1 MIIYKVNKENNMTKK
16 KPTPQEQI
24 AEIDKQIA
32 KLNMKRDAIVDKID
46 PVEAA
51 NSINA
56 SEKKR
61 LMNAAKELV
70 GKWSTSGDGM
80 YYHIDK
86 IMGIWDECVTDLFD
100 SNVTFIVRS
109 DECICMDKGMIV
121 IDPGLKQ
128 KLNIALFSQNEEQ
141 LTTDEVMKMLDTNL
155 ANVIEGYR
163 KACERHNHK
172 PIKVKVGKKA

>member
-1 MIIYKVNKENNMTKK
+1 MATK

-24 AEIDKQIA
+24 ADIDMQIA
-32 KLNMKRDAIVDKID
+32 KLTRKRDAIANKNNPDKM
-46 PVEAA
+46 A
-51 NSINA
+51 SRINA

-61 LMNAAKELV
+61 LMDAAKALV
-70 GKWSTSGDGM
+70 GKWSTGGDGM

-86 IMGIWDECVTDLFD
+86 IMKIWDEDVTDLFD
-100 SNVTFIVRS
+100 SDVTFIVRS

-128 KLNIALFSQNEEQ
+128 KLNISLFSLGEEQ

-155 ANVIEGYR
+155 AHVVEGYR
-163 KACERHNHK
+163 QACERHNHK
-172 PIKVKVGKKA
+172 PIKIKVGKKS

>member
-1 MIIYKVNKENNMTKK
+1 MAKTYKDNMAKK

-32 KLNMKRDAIVDKID
+32 KLNMKRDAIADKID

-51 NSINA
+51 KRINA

-61 LMNAAKELV
+61 LMDAAKALV
-70 GKWSTSGDGM
+70 GKWSTSGDCM

-86 IMGIWDECVTDLFD
+86 IMKIWDEEVTDLFD
-100 SNVTFIVRS
+100 SNVTFVVRS
-109 DECICMDKGMIV
+109 DECICTDKGMIA

-128 KLNIALFSQNEEQ
+128 KLHIALFSPDEKQ
-141 LTTDEVMKMLDTNL
+141 LTTEEVMKMLDTNL
-155 ANVIEGYR
+155 AHVIESYR

>member
-1 MIIYKVNKENNMTKK
+1 MAKK

-32 KLNMKRDAIVDKID
+32 KLNLKRDAIADKID

-51 NSINA
+51 KRINA

-61 LMNAAKELV
+61 LMDAAKALV
-70 GKWSTSGDGM
+70 GKWSTSGDCM

-86 IMGIWDECVTDLFD
+86 IMKIWDEEVTDLFD
-100 SNVTFIVRS
+100 SNVTFVVRS
-109 DECICMDKGMIV
+109 DECICTDKGMIA

-128 KLNIALFSQNEEQ
+128 KLHIALFSPDEKQ
-141 LTTDEVMKMLDTNL
+141 LTTEEVMKMLDTNL
-155 ANVIEGYR
+155 AHVIESYR